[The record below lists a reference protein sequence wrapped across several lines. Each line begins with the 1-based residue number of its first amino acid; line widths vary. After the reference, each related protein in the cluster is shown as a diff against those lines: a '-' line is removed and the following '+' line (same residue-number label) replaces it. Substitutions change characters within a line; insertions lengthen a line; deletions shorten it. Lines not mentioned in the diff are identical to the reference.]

1 MTISHPR
8 PSGSTHPRPS
18 GSTHP
23 RPSGS
28 TKLTGPVRVRF
39 PPSPTGALHVGG
51 ARTAIYNELL
61 RHSLGGSLILR
72 IEDTDRERSDPAMTE
87 QIKSALAWLGIVPDE
102 GPFLQSERIEA
113 HRAAAARL
121 LEEGKAYRCF
131 RTAQE
136 LEEKREE
143 AKRRG
148 LTSYYRV
155 FFSPPSEEEVARRL
169 SAGEPYA
176 VRFRMPMGEMRFH
189 DLVRGEVVFSE
200 DVLDDFIILRSDGSP
215 TYHLSVCCDDADGGV
230 THVIRGEDHLSNVP
244 KHIGRFQALGTEV
257 PVFGHRPL
265 IMGPDR
271 KRLSKRT
278 GAASVEEFRD
288 QGILPQ
294 ALFNFLAL
302 LGWSPGDGREVMSRR
317 EMIDAF
323 TAERLVP
330 SAAIFDY
337 DKLRWM
343 NAQYLSGEP
352 SSEIMHHLEP
362 FLAGVGLDGA
372 DPERLRKVVD
382 LVRTRAYNL
391 KELAAYATPYFQEY
405 LDYDPELCRKFFAQP
420 ELPDQLD
427 LLIERFRSLTVF
439 DLEGIETAIRGL
451 AKEIGIKAGVLIHPT
466 RMALSASKAGPS
478 LFHLVEVMGREAGL
492 RHLGHF
498 VAYLREN
505 AEPAD

>member
-1 MTISHPR
+1 MK
-8 PSGSTHPRPS
+8 
-18 GSTHP
+18 
-23 RPSGS
+23 

-102 GPFLQSERIEA
+102 GPFLQSDRVEE
-113 HRAAAARL
+113 HRGAALKMLA
-121 LEEGKAYRCF
+121 EGKAYHCF
-131 RTAQE
+131 RTPEE

-155 FFSPPSEEEVARRL
+155 FFPPPSPEEVARRRE
-169 SAGEPYA
+169 AGEPYA
-176 VRFRMPMGEMRFH
+176 VRFRMPMGEMRFD
-189 DLVRGEVVFSE
+189 DLVRGEMVFAE

-215 TYHLSVCCDDADGGV
+215 TYHLSVCCDDAHGGV
-230 THVIRGEDHLSNVP
+230 THVIRGEDHLSNAP
-244 KHIGRFQALGTEV
+244 KHIGLFQALGASV
-257 PVFGHRPL
+257 PVFGHLPL
-265 IMGPDR
+265 IMGSDR

-294 ALFNFLAL
+294 ALYNFLAL
-302 LGWSPGDGREVMSRR
+302 LGWSPGDGREVMSRQ
-317 EMIDAF
+317 EMIEAF
-323 TAERLVP
+323 TVERLVP
-330 SAAIFDY
+330 SSAIFDY

-352 SSEIMHHLEP
+352 LEEIMSHLEP
-362 FLAGVGLDGA
+362 FLAEAGLADA
-372 DPERLRKVVD
+372 DPDRLRAVID

-391 KELAAYATPYFQEY
+391 QELAAYATTYFQER
-405 LDYDPELCRKFFAQP
+405 LEYDAELCKKFLGQEA
-420 ELPDQLD
+420 LPGQLDQL
-427 LLIERFRSLTVF
+427 IGRFESLDAF
-439 DLEGIETAIRGL
+439 DLEGIESSIRGL
-451 AKEIGIKAGVLIHPT
+451 AADVGVKAGVLIHPT
-466 RMALSASKAGPS
+466 RMALTASKAGPS
-478 LFHLVEVMGREAGL
+478 LFHLVEVMGREASARHL
-492 RHLGHF
+492 RHF
-498 VAYLREN
+498 ASYLREN
-505 AEPAD
+505 AADVDRP

>member
-1 MTISHPR
+1 MKNS
-8 PSGSTHPRPS
+8 
-18 GSTHP
+18 HP

-61 RHSLGGSLILR
+61 RQNLGGSLILR

-102 GPFLQSERIEA
+102 GPFLQSERVEE

-143 AKRRG
+143 AKRKG

-155 FFSPPSEEEVARRL
+155 FFPPPSPEEVDRRL

-189 DLVRGEVVFSE
+189 DLVRGEMAFSE

-215 TYHLSVCCDDADGGV
+215 TYHLSVCCDDAHGGV
-230 THVIRGEDHLSNVP
+230 THVIRGEDHLSNAP
-244 KHIGRFQALGTEV
+244 KHIGLFQALGAEV
-257 PVFGHRPL
+257 PVFGHLPL
-265 IMGPDR
+265 IMGSDR

-294 ALFNFLAL
+294 ALYNFLAL
-302 LGWSPGDGREVMSRR
+302 LGWSPGDGREVMSRQ
-317 EMIDAF
+317 EIIDAF

-352 SSEIMHHLEP
+352 SGEIMRHLEP
-362 FLAGVGLDGA
+362 FLPGVGLDDV
-372 DPERLRKVVD
+372 DPERLRTVVD

-391 KELAAYATPYFQEY
+391 KEVADYATSYFKER
-405 LDYDPELCRKFFAQP
+405 LSYDDELCKKFFAQP
-420 ELPDQLD
+420 ELAGQLD
-427 LLIERFRSLTVF
+427 LLIERFQTLPTF
-439 DLEGIETAIRGL
+439 DLEGIETVIRGL
-451 AKEIGIKAGVLIHPT
+451 AKEVGVKAGVLIHPT
-466 RMALSASKAGPS
+466 RMALTASKAGPS
-478 LFHLVEVMGREAGL
+478 LFHLVEAMGRDGSV

-498 VAYLREN
+498 AAYLRERK
-505 AEPAD
+505 